1 MATEPTKRATA
12 GVAAKVD
19 RGGGKP
25 ALLVPTPAQL
35 ARGERVL
42 DADPS
47 DYPQAVRLAVDKARK
62 AGFAVRVTYSH
73 FQDVPAVS
81 GKHKGEWVET
91 MSMCVR
97 LVRGEGDFATRAWG
111 CWLGTEDGWK
121 YDSGQWWA
129 PFIPRIVNV
138 SATGFIGLI
147 TGAMVIGY
155 DVGTGRYCA
164 EKIAEKGKQPDLVR
178 G

>member
-1 MATEPTKRATA
+1 MSAKRVAAGGRAAEPTRAELRP
-12 GVAAKVD
+12 VI
-19 RGGGKP
+19 
-25 ALLVPTPAQL
+25 LVPTPAQL

-42 DADPS
+42 DADPES
-47 DYPQAVRLAVDKARK
+47 YPQAVRLAVDKAQK
-62 AGFAVRVTYSH
+62 AGFVTRVTWSH
-73 FQDVPAVS
+73 FKNTPPVA
-81 GKHKGEWVET
+81 GKNAGLWVDT
-91 MSMCVR
+91 HCLCLR

-111 CWLGTEDGWK
+111 CWWGTEDGWK